1 MATRI
6 EHTKINIDRTSLT
19 NIVADYEAVQQGL
32 AQQFRKTINDN
43 FTETKDVINEITND
57 IKTADETVNDT
68 INEMIDEVWDAMVNV
83 KLSKTQ
89 PTGQQLGDFW
99 FNDLS

>member
-1 MATRI
+1 MATRT
-6 EHTKINIDRTSLT
+6 EHTNINTNRTSLV
-19 NIVADYEAVQQGL
+19 NIVTDYETVEQGL

-57 IKTADETVNDT
+57 IKETDT
-68 INEMIDEVWDAMVNV
+68 IVNTMVNEVWDAMVNI
-83 KLSKTQ
+83 KLSETQ

-99 FNDLS
+99 FKELK